1 MIFGGINS
9 EELKLII
16 KSRIK
21 PLKIYK
27 VEKDAARVYRTLEV
41 AI

>member
-16 KSRIK
+16 KSKIK

-27 VEKDAARVYRTLEV
+27 CFN
-41 AI
+41 

>member
-1 MIFGGINS
+1 MIFCRINL

-16 KSRIK
+16 KRKIK
-21 PLKIYK
+21 PLKNYK
-27 VEKDAARVYRTLEV
+27 VKKTAARVDRTLEA